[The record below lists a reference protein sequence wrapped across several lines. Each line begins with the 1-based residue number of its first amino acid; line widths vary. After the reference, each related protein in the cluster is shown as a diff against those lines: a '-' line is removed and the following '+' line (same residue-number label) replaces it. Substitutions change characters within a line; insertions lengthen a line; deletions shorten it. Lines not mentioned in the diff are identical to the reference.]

1 MTSRRKGFTLL
12 EILIVVMI
20 IGMMASVAVP
30 RISMQFEPYSAVL
43 QRAFEEAGNLA
54 LSGTP
59 VRLSVKKD
67 TARDRGTITA
77 EALRKKEE
85 PADSLSVFLGTA
97 ANKPV
102 VLEWQKLKLKNA
114 PEGDGWKFRPEIIYF
129 YTDGSCSPARI
140 SYAPRGVSDFEAD
153 EYVLTV
159 TGYCVMLEKK

>member
-1 MTSRRKGFTLL
+1 MTRRKGFTLL

-59 VRLSVKKD
+59 VRLFVKKD
-67 TARDRGTITA
+67 TAKTRGTITA
-77 EALRKKEE
+77 EALRKKEL
-85 PADSLSVFLGTA
+85 PQDSLSVFLGTA

-102 VLEWQKLKLKNA
+102 VLEWQKLDLKNE
-114 PEGDGWKFRPEIIYF
+114 PEGDGWKFQPEIIYF

-140 SYAPRGVSDFEAD
+140 SYAAQGVSDFDAD